1 MADYEL
7 TAPLSV
13 QVELTTRCN
22 NRCPHCYN
30 FQKQADAPDLNM
42 SADDLR
48 AVLTRLEEAQVFA
61 VGFTGGEPFL
71 LPALVQ
77 QGVEF
82 CDTRRMRCSVNSN
95 LTPIN
100 AAVIERIKDK
110 GLTILG
116 SLASFDE
123 QMHDAMMGRRGAY
136 RQTMT
141 VIGLLREAGIRFGLN
156 MVVSRANA
164 GHIYQTGLLA
174 HELGAVVFSATKA
187 SPPQGCQDYSPI
199 QPPADLVR
207 SSLSDLL
214 AVKRDTGMRVDV
226 LECYP
231 LCFFEDLAEIAQFAN
246 HGCSAGTTTCTVGP
260 DGEVRPCSHSDK
272 TYGNLLLE
280 DLPTIFAK
288 MAEWRSGELLPEQCQ
303 ACQFVRQ
310 CSGGCRYEAKYLTGS
325 LTGMDPLATGEVIPY
340 PRKQAITLSPT
351 ELLNSIISVK
361 QSVRFREEGSVC
373 ILWMDGTVVVVDQD
387 AGSLLRKLQS
397 RGMRLDEIVADCK
410 AEASQ
415 IVEVL
420 KAIRSK
426 GMLTIA

>member
-1 MADYEL
+1 MASYEL

-30 FQKQADAPDLNM
+30 FQKQVDVPELSM

-48 AVLTRLEEAQVFA
+48 TVLTRLEEAQIFA

-82 CDTRRMRCSVNSN
+82 CDARGIRCSVNSN

-100 AAVIERIKDK
+100 AVVIEQIKDK
-110 GLTILG
+110 EFTILG

-123 QMHDAMMGRRGAY
+123 QMHDAMMGRIGAY

-141 VIGLLREAGIRFGLN
+141 AIRLLREAGIKFGLN

-164 GHIYQTGLLA
+164 DHVYQTGLLA
-174 HELGAVVFSATKA
+174 HELGAIAFSATKA

-207 SSLSDLL
+207 NSLRDLL
-214 AVKRDTGMRVDV
+214 AVKRDARMRVDV

-231 LCFFEDLAEIAQFAN
+231 LCFFEDPTEIAQFAN
-246 HGCSAGTTTCTVGP
+246 HGCSAGTTTCTIGP

-288 MAEWRSGELLPEQCQ
+288 MAEWRNDELLPEQCQ
-303 ACQFVRQ
+303 SCQFVRQ
-310 CSGGCRYEAKYLTGS
+310 CSGGCRYEAKYATGS
-325 LTGMDPLATGEVIPY
+325 LTGMDPLATGEVIPH
-340 PRKQAITLSPT
+340 PRNQVIAPSPT
-351 ELLNSIISVK
+351 ELLNGVISVK
-361 QSVRFREEGSVC
+361 QSVRFREEGDAYV
-373 ILWMDGTVVVVDQD
+373 LWMDGAVIVVDQD
-387 AGSLLRKLQS
+387 AGSLLRRLQS
-397 RGMRLDEIVADCK
+397 RGMGLDEIVAGCK

-415 IVEVL
+415 VMEVL
-420 KAIRSK
+420 RAIRNK
-426 GMLTIA
+426 EMLAIA